1 MNSIVQLVEH
11 CHIGTTFASVEQTL
25 LTDKYPNEPIRL
37 HCNETPFELPEEL
50 KQQLTLKMADM
61 AWNRYPD
68 FHNIELTTLIAENV
82 GVKFEN
88 ILLGNGSSQLIQ
100 QIVNCCSKFLS
111 TAVIEQPTFT
121 FYHQVCQNERIPY
134 QEWALTE
141 NGFYDLET
149 FPTVTEPAL
158 VILTSPNNPTGT
170 TLPLNLLETLLN
182 QHPQCI
188 FVVDE
193 AYGEFGGE
201 SAVELVKKYPN
212 LLVLKTLSKGYSLPS
227 IRFGYIVGDAML
239 IQLLKKYIIPF
250 TINIF
255 TELVVRELLT
265 NPVFTQAL
273 RLHQERIKNLRDF
286 VYHLLDEM
294 SSHDQFRVQPS
305 AANFLLL
312 RFQNR
317 ELLNQ
322 IKQTL
327 ISRNILVSYPIPQ
340 SLRLTIGTEAQMH
353 QVLHIL
359 RQALMQHHTGVL
371 SLEPIRFINGINYLS
386 QAS

>member
-1 MNSIVQLVEH
+1 MNSIAQLAVTRE
-11 CHIGTTFASVEQTL
+11 IGTSYASIEQIL
-25 LTDKYPNEPIRL
+25 LTEKYSSEPIRL
-37 HCNETPFELPEEL
+37 HCNETPFDLPEEL
-50 KQQLTLKMADM
+50 KQQLTLKMAEM

-68 FHNIELTTLIAENV
+68 FHNTELTALIAEKA
-82 GVKFEN
+82 GVQFEN

-111 TAVIEQPTFT
+111 TAVIEHPTFT
-121 FYHQVCQNERIPY
+121 LYHQVCQNERMPY
-134 QEWALTE
+134 QEWVLAEDGSYNL
-141 NGFYDLET
+141 DT
-149 FPTVTEPAL
+149 FPSITEPAL
-158 VILTSPNNPTGT
+158 VILTSPNNPTGA
-170 TLPLNLLETLLN
+170 TLPLSILETLLN
-182 QHPQCI
+182 QYPQCI

-201 SAVELVKKYPN
+201 SAIELVKKYPN
-212 LLVLKTLSKGYSLPS
+212 LLVLKTLSKGYNLPS
-227 IRFGYIVGDAML
+227 IRFGYVVGDAVL
-239 IQLLKKYIIPF
+239 IQLLKKYTIPF

-265 NPVFTQAL
+265 NPVFTKAL

-286 VYHLLDEM
+286 VYHLLGEM
-294 SSHDQFRVQPS
+294 SSDNLFTVQPS

-312 RFQNR
+312 RFQNE

-322 IKQTL
+322 IKQAL
-327 ISRNILVSYPIPQ
+327 ITRNILVSYPMPR

-353 QVLHIL
+353 QVLRVV
-359 RQALMQHHTGVL
+359 RQTLAQHRSTVL
-371 SLEPIRFINGINYLS
+371 IIEPVRFMNGINYLL